1 VRDWVVLGPIPTGT
15 RLHSAQDGP
24 ENRAVLEKVL
34 NTTYVEDEATLSPNN
49 NERALIVPSN
59 VPTGDAYHWER
70 IRSEDGALDFVKLF
84 RDDKQPSTNAVA
96 YAVATINV
104 PRETKNATL
113 LFGSD
118 DAAKVWLNGEVVHT
132 VTRVRG
138 VSLDED
144 EIRGL
149 TLKPGRNVLVVKV
162 AQGIG
167 GWGLSARFELPNGL
181 VLRTAGR
188 PAVIARPPIR
198 R

>member
-1 VRDWVVLGPIPTGT
+1 M
-15 RLHSAQDGP
+15 
-24 ENRAVLEKVL
+24 
-34 NTTYVEDEATLSPNN
+34 
-49 NERALIVPSN
+49 
-59 VPTGDAYHWER
+59 
-70 IRSEDGALDFVKLF
+70 
-84 RDDKQPSTNAVA
+84 
-96 YAVATINV
+96 

-162 AQGIG
+162 AQGVG
-167 GWGLSARFELPNGL
+167 GWGLSARFELPDGS
-181 VLRTAGR
+181 VLRTA
-188 PAVIARPPIR
+188 AR
-198 R
+198 